1 MVLVAGE
8 SFLEPAGAGPDFDD
22 ADTLSLLFTPAGSA
36 HLAAASVTVPP
47 IALAVICSLVKRRS
61 VVAQ

>member
-36 HLAAASVTVPP
+36 QLAAASVTVPP
-47 IALAVICSLVKRRS
+47 IAMMCSLVKRRS